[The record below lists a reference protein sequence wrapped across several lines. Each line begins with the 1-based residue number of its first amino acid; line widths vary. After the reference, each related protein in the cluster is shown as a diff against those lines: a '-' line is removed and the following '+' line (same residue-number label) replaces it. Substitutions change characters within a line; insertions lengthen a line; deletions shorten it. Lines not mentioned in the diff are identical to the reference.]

1 MRNMTTMQPQQTLKR
16 LNNEL
21 ASQRKSLLAAL
32 AQSNNLIHHSL
43 LQTLEANSPERWLEL
58 TDKQLGSEYRALI
71 MRLEKLEAAV
81 CQIEIG
87 QYGYCCDCE
96 EKIDAQ
102 RLLADPTNQ
111 RCKNCDPD

>member
-1 MRNMTTMQPQQTLKR
+1 MNQSQHTLAR

-32 AQSNNLIHHSL
+32 AQSNNLTHHCL
-43 LQTLEANSPERWLEL
+43 LHTLESNNPEQWLEL
-58 TDKQLGSEYRALI
+58 TERQLGSEYSELI
-71 MRLEKLEAAV
+71 IRLEKLEAAV

-102 RLLADPTNQ
+102 RLLDDPTNQ
-111 RCKNCDPD
+111 RCKKCDPD

>member
-1 MRNMTTMQPQQTLKR
+1 MIQSQRTLER

-21 ASQRKSLLAAL
+21 TLKRTALITAL
-32 AQSNNLIHHSL
+32 AQSNNLAHHSL
-43 LQTLEANSPERWLEL
+43 LHTLKMSNPEHWLEL
-58 TDKQLGSEYRALI
+58 TEQQLGSEYHELI
-71 MRLEKLEAAV
+71 TRLEKLEAAV

-102 RLLADPTNQ
+102 RLIADPANQ
-111 RCKNCDPD
+111 RCSKCEPD